1 MIRSMTGYGKASAEN
16 EQKLVTAEIR
26 TLNSKQLD
34 LSIRVPYIF
43 REKELELRNM
53 IQRTLNRGKVELSV
67 TMEAKDGLSPKSI
80 NKEQVK
86 AYFNQ
91 LVEIQDELQVLTKNL
106 LHTVMRLPEVL
117 SAEQELLTEQ
127 DAKILLESVTKAI
140 ESVNGFR
147 EQEGR
152 ALEEDLR
159 LRIKN
164 ISDNLLAIER
174 FEDNRIERI
183 RERIRK
189 NIEEFANNQKLDENR
204 FEQEIIYYLEKLDI
218 TEEKVRL
225 AQHCKYFV
233 ETMESDELSG
243 KKLNFISQEIGRE
256 INTIGSKANDADMQK
271 YVVMMK
277 DDLEK
282 IKEQTLNIL

>member
-1 MIRSMTGYGKASAEN
+1 MTGYGKASAEN
-16 EQKLVTAEIR
+16 EQKLVTVETR

-34 LSIRVPYIF
+34 LNIRVPYIF
-43 REKELELRNM
+43 KEKELEIRNVV
-53 IQRTLNRGKVELSV
+53 QKKLNRGKIELTVSIETKEGV
-67 TMEAKDGLSPKSI
+67 SAKSI

-91 LVEIQDELQVLTKNL
+91 LVEIQDDLQISTKNL

-117 SAEQELLTEQ
+117 SSEQEELTEE
-127 DAKILLESVTKAI
+127 DCAILMQSVEGAI
-140 ESVNGFR
+140 AGVNEFR
-147 EQEGR
+147 IDEGK

-164 ISDNLLAIER
+164 ILENLTAIES
-174 FEDNRIERI
+174 FEDSRLVRIK
-183 RERIRK
+183 ERIRK
-189 NIEEFANNQKLDENR
+189 NMEEFINNQKLDENR

-225 AQHCKYFV
+225 SQHCKYFL
-233 ETMESDELSG
+233 ETMESEEPSG

-271 YVVMMK
+271 HVVMMK